1 MWKRRRIRDL
11 IGEVLPH
18 RARAG
23 AAVRIAALHHGAVAG
38 WASRLPPGLA
48 ERADAAGVAVYR
60 IEDGFIRSAGLG
72 AGLVLPA
79 SIVVDRRG
87 LYYDPAT
94 SSDLEHM
101 LETEDFAPDLLQRA
115 RNLAAMIVA
124 RGVTKYNLGGGDVAL
139 PAGRRIILVPG
150 QVSDDRS
157 VLLGG
162 AGIADMAALL
172 ARVRMAEPDSYVL
185 FKPHPDVDAG
195 LRLGAIPDALAL
207 SHADA
212 IVRGVALA
220 PLLDKVDAVHT
231 LTSLTGFEALL
242 RGRPVICHGQPFFA
256 GWGLTRDMAPVLRR
270 TRRRNLAEL
279 VAATLIRYP
288 LYCDP
293 RTGTPCTPETLVAL
307 LAHRKA
313 PQGRL
318 RRLAAR
324 LNARRA
330 PQTALP

>member
-1 MWKRRRIRDL
+1 
-11 IGEVLPH
+11 
-18 RARAG
+18 
-23 AAVRIAALHHGAVAG
+23 
-38 WASRLPPGLA
+38 LPPGLA
-48 ERADAAGVAVYR
+48 ALAAAAGVAVYR

-87 LYYDPAT
+87 LYYDPSAP
-94 SSDLEHM
+94 SDLEHM
-101 LETEDFAPDLLQRA
+101 LETEDFAPDVLQRA
-115 RNLAAMIVA
+115 QELASLIVA
-124 RGVTKYNLGGGDVAL
+124 SGVTKYNLGGVDVVL

-172 ARVRMAEPDSYVL
+172 ARVRLAEPDAHVL

-195 LRLGAIPDALAL
+195 LRHGAIPDALAL

-242 RGRPVICHGQPFFA
+242 RGRQVVCHGQPFYA
-256 GWGLTRDMAPVLRR
+256 GWGLTQDMAPVLRR
-270 TRRRNLAEL
+270 TRQRRLAEL

-293 RTGTPCTPETLVAL
+293 CTGAPCTPETLVAL
-307 LAHRKA
+307 LAQRIA
-313 PQGRL
+313 PHGRL
-318 RRLAAR
+318 RLLAAR
-324 LNARRA
+324 LNARHPPRN
-330 PQTALP
+330 ALP